1 LLLGPFESNVLQALQ
16 LLLGAALKA

>member
-1 LLLGPFESNVLQALQ
+1 LGPFESNVLQALQ